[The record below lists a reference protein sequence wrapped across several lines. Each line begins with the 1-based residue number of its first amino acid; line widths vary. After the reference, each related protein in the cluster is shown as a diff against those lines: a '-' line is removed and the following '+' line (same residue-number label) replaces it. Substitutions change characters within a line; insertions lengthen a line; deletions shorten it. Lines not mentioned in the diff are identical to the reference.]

1 MQRLV
6 NKRGPHHDDH
16 DGARVY
22 LYSADRIVAH
32 AYFFSKYFRYILAR

>member
-16 DGARVY
+16 DGARVIY
-22 LYSADRIVAH
+22 IVLIALSNTLIFL
-32 AYFFSKYFRYILAR
+32 ANILDTS